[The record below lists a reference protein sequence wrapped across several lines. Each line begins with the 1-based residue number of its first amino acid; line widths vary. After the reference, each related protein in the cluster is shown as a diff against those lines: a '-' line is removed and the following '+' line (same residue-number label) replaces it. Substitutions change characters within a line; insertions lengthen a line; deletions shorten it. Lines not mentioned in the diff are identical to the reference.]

1 MAERVLVA
9 MSGGVDSSAC
19 VSLLQKQGY
28 EVGGVVFDM
37 SPAHHQAVEDA
48 RLAADFF
55 GVPLTV
61 CNLRE
66 RFSREVIDYFCQSYL
81 SGETPNP
88 CVRCNPTVKFAALYE
103 EMQRGGYDW
112 IATGHY
118 AGIVRRGDTYYFT
131 QAQ

>member
-9 MSGGVDSSAC
+9 MSGGVDSPAC

-66 RFSREVIDYFCQSYL
+66 RFSRQVIDYFCQSY
-81 SGETPNP
+81 SVT
-88 CVRCNPTVKFAALYE
+88 
-103 EMQRGGYDW
+103 
-112 IATGHY
+112 
-118 AGIVRRGDTYYFT
+118 
-131 QAQ
+131 